1 MMKRLTERQLYDII
15 DLLNEREVNKNEKTM
30 V

>member
-15 DLLNEREVNKNEKTM
+15 DLLNKREVNKNEKTM